1 MNKIINPLNLGIIIF
16 LSLYVISGYGKI
28 TDFRNASNTLKEKF
42 ENKFQ
47 VSLPQKFYDFS
58 LVLVIILLI
67 FGSVLLFI
75 LHNSKGKNK
84 KILLKLLC
92 IEFISFTILSTY
104 LYHTP
109 PTGRDFYDC
118 LKNTSIVGGF
128 LIIYGIN

>member
-1 MNKIINPLNLGIIIF
+1 MINPVNLGIIVF

-28 TDFRNASNTLKEKF
+28 TDFRNTSNTLKEKF
-42 ENKFQ
+42 ENKFN
-47 VSLPQKFYDFS
+47 VPLPQLFYDFT

-67 FGSVLLFI
+67 FGSLLLFI

-84 KILLKLLC
+84 KILLKILC
-92 IEFISFTILSTY
+92 IEFILFTILATY

-109 PTGRDFYDC
+109 PVDRDFYDC

>member
-28 TDFRNASNTLKEKF
+28 TDFRNTSNTLKEKF
-42 ENKFQ
+42 ENKFPI
-47 VSLPQKFYDFS
+47 SLPQKFYDFS

>member
-16 LSLYVISGYGKI
+16 LSLYVISGYCKI
-28 TDFRNASNTLKEKF
+28 TDFINTSNTLKEKF
-42 ENKFQ
+42 ENKFP
-47 VSLPQKFYDFS
+47 VSLPQNFYDFS

-118 LKNTSIVGGF
+118 LKNTSIVG
-128 LIIYGIN
+128 